1 MTCMRRNT
9 IAIVVVLG
17 WACTAGDATAQGS
30 AALPLAASAVGPRSV
45 GEDSHET
52 IGNAIAGALVS
63 ALSEQLGGRA
73 VDMKL
78 DAIEVKPVS
87 VSERAING
95 TGSLRIQG
103 DDDWVGFRVQVMYDS
118 QLGSTGYPQVGIGGV
133 AAGERDIP
141 NDGLLVQKLD
151 TEVVDALSR
160 EFRQPSV
167 RLQLDRISTVQAGS
181 RYLRINADGLADFG
195 RDGSADAKI
204 EALYDRSSGQWLR
217 VHYEVGGGPE
227 RTSQDVPLVKR

>member
-1 MTCMRRNT
+1 MTPIHRNT
-9 IAIVVVLG
+9 LANVLVL
-17 WACTAGDATAQGS
+17 ACACAVGNAAAQGP
-30 AALPLAASAVGPRSV
+30 AAVPLTASTVGPRSV
-45 GEDSHET
+45 VVDSHEA
-52 IGNAIAGALVS
+52 IGNAIAGALVN

-78 DAIEVKPVS
+78 DAIDVKPVS
-87 VSERAING
+87 VSEHAVSG

-103 DDDWVGFRVQVMYDS
+103 DDDWVGFRFQVLYDS

-141 NDGLLVQKLD
+141 NDGSLVQKLD
-151 TEVVDALSR
+151 TEVVGALSR

-167 RLQLDRISTVQAGS
+167 RLQLDRITTVQAGS

-204 EALYDRSSGQWLR
+204 EALYDRVGGQWLR

-227 RTSQDVPLVKR
+227 RTSQDVPLNKR

>member
-1 MTCMRRNT
+1 MLA
-9 IAIVVVLG
+9 IAGVFAAGNAAAQGPVAASLM
-17 WACTAGDATAQGS
+17 ASTAGPRG
-30 AALPLAASAVGPRSV
+30 AVV
-45 GEDSHET
+45 DKQEA

-73 VDMKL
+73 VDIKL

-87 VSERAING
+87 VSQHPASEHAVSG

-103 DDDWVGFRVQVMYDS
+103 DADWVGFRFDVLYDS

-151 TEVVDALSR
+151 AEVVGALSR
-160 EFRQPSV
+160 KFRQPSV

-181 RYLRINADGLADFG
+181 HYLRINADGLADFG
-195 RDGSADAKI
+195 RGGSADAKI
-204 EALYDRSSGQWLR
+204 EALYDSLSGQWLR
-217 VHYEVGGGPE
+217 VHYEVGGGPQ
-227 RTSQDVPLVKR
+227 RTSQDVQLVKR

>member
-1 MTCMRRNT
+1 MTSIRRNT
-9 IAIVVVLG
+9 LANVVVL
-17 WACTAGDATAQGS
+17 ACACAAGNAAAQGP
-30 AALPLAASAVGPRSV
+30 AAVPLTANTVGPRRSV
-45 GEDSHET
+45 VDSHET
-52 IGNAIAGALVS
+52 IGNAIAGALVN

-87 VSERAING
+87 VSERAVSG

-103 DDDWVGFRVQVMYDS
+103 DDDWVGFRFQVLYDS
-118 QLGSTGYPQVGIGGV
+118 QRGSTGYPQVGIGGV

-151 TEVVDALSR
+151 AEVVGALTR

-167 RLQLDRISTVQAGS
+167 RLQLDRINTVQAGS
-181 RYLRINADGLADFG
+181 RYLRINADGIADFG
-195 RDGSADAKI
+195 RDGSTDAKI
-204 EALYDRSSGQWLR
+204 EALYDRFSGQWLR